1 MSRIRHSLVRKQVV
15 LSLERK
21 KKRGRGGREMK
32 TRGRRD
38 EEEEG
43 MRRGRGGREMKRRGK
58 RDEEGEER

>member
-1 MSRIRHSLVRKQVV
+1 MGRIRHSLVRKQVV

-38 EEEEG
+38 EEEG
-43 MRRGRGGREMKRRGK
+43 MRRGIGGREMRRGK
-58 RDEEGEER
+58 RDEEEEER